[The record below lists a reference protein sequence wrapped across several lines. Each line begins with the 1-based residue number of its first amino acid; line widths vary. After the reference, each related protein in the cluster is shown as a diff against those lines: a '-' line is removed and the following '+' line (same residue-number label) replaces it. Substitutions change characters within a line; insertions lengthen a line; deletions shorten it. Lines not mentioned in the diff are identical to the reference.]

1 MNKHSWCKDLQQVGK
16 VESGNNLRFTTG
28 SDILEHTAN
37 VDLMLVHRLRRWPNT
52 KTTSGERPVTTDY
65 F

>member
-1 MNKHSWCKDLQQVGK
+1 MGE
-16 VESGNNLRFTTG
+16 VETRNNLRFTTC

-52 KTTSGERPVTTDY
+52 KTTSGERPVSTDY